1 MCEQQIEGS
10 ARQLGF
16 CPALLDL
23 VLEQSPIFKR
33 ICQGCIISRRRV
45 FRGKRA
51 PDVQLFQSVSRRAV
65 LTVTN
70 NNNTIQ
76 R

>member
-23 VLEQSPIFKR
+23 VLEQSPIFKK

-51 PDVQLFQSVSRRAV
+51 PDFQLFQPVSQRAV
-65 LTVTN
+65 TATN

>member
-1 MCEQQIEGS
+1 MWCSLFASTYIHITSPTPKMCEQQIEGGS

-51 PDVQLFQSVSRRAV
+51 PDVQLF
-65 LTVTN
+65 
-70 NNNTIQ
+70 
-76 R
+76 